1 MKRVLFT
8 AAVALGVTLSL
19 PAAAQFK
26 KPEDAVKYRES
37 AFRLIANHFGRINA
51 MAQGKAPFDAKA
63 AQFNAEVLT
72 TLVKLPWDA
81 FPSDSANVG
90 HTEAKPEVWS
100 QPDKFKAAAKDLVDN
115 VAKLDAAARTGN
127 LDQIKAAAG
136 ATGKSCKSCHETF
149 KKD

>member
-1 MKRVLFT
+1 MNRVLIT
-8 AAVALGVTLSL
+8 AAMALGVSLSL

-26 KPEDAVKYRES
+26 KPEDAVKYRSS
-37 AFRLIANHFGRINA
+37 AFHLIAAHFGRINA

-63 AQFNAEVLT
+63 AQINAAVLS
-72 TLVKLPWDA
+72 TLAKLPWDA
-81 FPSDSANVG
+81 FPANSANVG
-90 HTEAKPEVWS
+90 RTEAKPEVWS
-100 QPDKFKAAAKDLVDN
+100 QPDKFKTASQELIDN